1 MIIEVDQSIK
11 IECTNQDTTIGI
23 ATKDKEF
30 SVLISRQ
37 IKRQIQTLFRRV
49 GQPRLFVYRT
59 FIAAVVLSIKHSGW
73 KNITDVIIDIEYK
86 GNERQ
91 LRSIFLEMWSRNAD
105 TVPKVSFKEIG
116 KRSRAHHACYFVTTG
131 KKQPDKKLTIG
142 ELKRLSLK

>member
-11 IECTNQDTTIGI
+11 IERTNQDTTIGL

-37 IKRQIQTLFRRV
+37 IKRQIQTLFRRA
-49 GQPRLFVYRT
+49 GKPRLFVYRT
-59 FIAAVVLSIKHSGW
+59 FVAAVVLSIKHSGW
-73 KNITDVIIDIEYK
+73 KNITDVTIDIEYK

-91 LRSIFLEMWSRNAD
+91 LRSIFLEMWSRVED
-105 TVPKVSFKEIG
+105 EVPDISFREIG
-116 KRSRAHHACYFVTTG
+116 KRSRAHYACYSVTIG
-131 KKQPDKKLTIG
+131 KKEPDKKLTIG